1 MSNSVA
7 DNEKFIDARLAD
19 PNKAEVRAWLGGHSD
34 EYFINLGELE
44 SNEASLQL
52 VNRLYEAGA
61 IEILAVEINKY
72 EGEGENTG
80 KLVVVLPE
88 GGEQRSKVLDL
99 CSDIAQEQGFDPLED
114 FGQRRVFIMLD

>member
-1 MSNSVA
+1 MSNSL
-7 DNEKFIDARLAD
+7 DNNEEFIDARLAD

-34 EYFINLGELE
+34 GYFINLGELE

-52 VNRLYEAGA
+52 ANRFYDAGA
-61 IEILAVEINKY
+61 VEVVAVEIDKY

-88 GGEQRSKVLDL
+88 DRQQRAKILDL
-99 CSDIAQEQGFDPLED
+99 CSDIAQEQGFDRLDD
-114 FGQRRVFIMLD
+114 FGQRRVFVMLD

>member
-1 MSNSVA
+1 MKSLLTRVLQTRTKRKCVPGWAIIATSTSS
-7 DNEKFIDARLAD
+7 I
-19 PNKAEVRAWLGGHSD
+19 
-34 EYFINLGELE
+34 LE
-44 SNEASLQL
+44 SLKAMKLRFNSSTDFTKPGQL
-52 VNRLYEAGA
+52 KS
-61 IEILAVEINKY
+61 LAVEINKY